1 MEYYDINGKLY
12 YINLDNLFKLV
23 GELPSKEKIVNTTIT
38 QVYTNNVYDEDI
50 DENDDDSEAPIDMFG
65 GGKEITE
72 SKSNSNETMS
82 TVRYDL
88 IRFMLTTLFNDKYN
102 GNGVLISVEDTYD
115 MTMAQK
121 IALNTLIEYKILMEV
136 DNNE

>member
-38 QVYTNNVYDEDI
+38 QVYNNNVYDEDI
-50 DENDDDSEAPIDMFG
+50 DDDDESEAPMDMFG

-72 SKSNSNETMS
+72 TKSNSNETMS

-88 IRFMLTTLFNDKYN
+88 IRFMITTLFNDKYN
-102 GNGVLISVEDTYD
+102 SNGVLISVDDTYE

>member
-38 QVYTNNVYDEDI
+38 QVYSNDTYSDDED
-50 DENDDDSEAPIDMFG
+50 EEDDDIPNDIFG
-65 GGKEITE
+65 SGKEIVE
-72 SKSNSNETMS
+72 SKSNANETMS

-88 IRFMLTTLFNDKYN
+88 LRFMITTLFNDKYDKN
-102 GNGVLISVEDTYD
+102 GTVVSVENTCDLTL
-115 MTMAQK
+115 AQK
-121 IALNTLIEYKILMEV
+121 IALNTLIENKILMEV
-136 DNNE
+136 GTNE

>member
-38 QVYTNNVYDEDI
+38 QVYNNDTYRDDEDEE
-50 DENDDDSEAPIDMFG
+50 DYDMPSDIFG
-65 GGKEITE
+65 NGKEIVE
-72 SKSNSNETMS
+72 SKSNANETMS

-88 IRFMLTTLFNDKYN
+88 IRFMITTLFNDKYN
-102 GNGVLISVEDTYD
+102 NNGVVISVENTYD
-115 MTMAQK
+115 LTLAQK
-121 IALNTLIEYKILMEV
+121 IALNTLIENKILMEIGT
-136 DNNE
+136 NE

>member
-38 QVYTNNVYDEDI
+38 QVYNNNAYDDDI
-50 DENDDDSEAPIDMFG
+50 DDDNESEAPMDMFG

-88 IRFMLTTLFNDKYN
+88 IRFLITTLFNDKYN
-102 GNGVLISVEDTYD
+102 SNGVLISVEDTYE
-115 MTMAQK
+115 MTIAQK

>member
-1 MEYYDINGKLY
+1 MEYYNINGKLY

-38 QVYTNNVYDEDI
+38 QIYSNDVYDED
-50 DENDDDSEAPIDMFG
+50 DEHIEQPIDVFG
-65 GGKEITE
+65 NGKEIVE
-72 SKSNSNETMS
+72 SKSNTNETMS

-88 IRFMLTTLFNDKYN
+88 IRFMITTLFNDKYN
-102 GNGVLISVEDTYD
+102 SNGVLVSVDDTYEL
-115 MTMAQK
+115 TMAQK

-136 DNNE
+136 DTNE

>member
-1 MEYYDINGKLY
+1 MGYYDINGKLY

-38 QVYTNNVYDEDI
+38 QVYNNNVYGEDV
-50 DENDDDSEAPIDMFG
+50 DDDDDNSEASIDMFG

-102 GNGVLISVEDTYD
+102 SNGVLISVEDTYE

>member
-1 MEYYDINGKLY
+1 MEYYDIDGKLY
-12 YINLDNLFKLV
+12 YVNLDNLFRIV

-38 QVYTNNVYDEDI
+38 QVYTNNVYDDDI
-50 DENDDDSEAPIDMFG
+50 DDDEEESEAPIDIFG

-88 IRFMLTTLFNDKYN
+88 IRFMLTTLFNDKYDS
-102 GNGVLISVEDTYD
+102 NGVLVSVENTYK

-136 DNNE
+136 GTNE

>member
-38 QVYTNNVYDEDI
+38 QVYNNNAYDDDI
-50 DENDDDSEAPIDMFG
+50 DDDDESEAPMNMFG

-88 IRFMLTTLFNDKYN
+88 IRFLITTLFNDKYN
-102 GNGVLISVEDTYD
+102 SNGVLISVEDTYE
-115 MTMAQK
+115 MTIAQK